1 MPPHFE
7 AKFLNTTAYLENAF
21 VLEYLFILVL
31 LISEEKRSAR
41 RLACATEDVPILHP
55 VCSLSFAADWWK
67 VTIPDVKIGS
77 SSVAHARR
85 RAERFSSDIKRTR
98 INK

>member
-1 MPPHFE
+1 M
-7 AKFLNTTAYLENAF
+7 LDYI
-21 VLEYLFILVL
+21 FILVL

-41 RLACATEDVPILHP
+41 RLACATEYDPLFTSGIVNFYQ
-55 VCSLSFAADWWK
+55 SAEKK
-67 VTIPDVKIGS
+67 VNRQDVKIGT

-98 INK
+98 INKYSSTSAFSR